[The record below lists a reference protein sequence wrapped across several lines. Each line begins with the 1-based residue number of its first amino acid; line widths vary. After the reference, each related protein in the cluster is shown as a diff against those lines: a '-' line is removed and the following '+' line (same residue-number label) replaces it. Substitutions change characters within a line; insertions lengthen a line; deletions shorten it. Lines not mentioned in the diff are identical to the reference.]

1 MPKHEQEPVV
11 EGRSIRDDVSYS
23 HPAFGQIRGSRVQGT
38 RTLYGS
44 DFVHHHFVTIEIS
57 RSQLNRGLSHDSY
70 FAREELIEVH
80 LSEAQWATFVSS
92 LNVGGGVPC
101 TLDRVMGESM
111 PEIPIRRQ
119 VDVVEE
125 ELKETLA
132 AANKAIDDTY
142 KAMESEIGQSLSGV
156 KRAKLLEHVHRL
168 RRLLD
173 DHLPFMAKSFRK
185 NMETTVER
193 AKVEVNAYAENL
205 VVRSGLA
212 ALRGAS
218 DSPIQ
223 IGDGKTKAGD

>member
-1 MPKHEQEPVV
+1 MARNEQEPTKQAGSMHDST
-11 EGRSIRDDVSYS
+11 EFS
-23 HPAFGQIRGSRVQGT
+23 HPAFGQIRGSRVQGS

-57 RSQLNRGLSHDSY
+57 RSLLSRGLSHDTH

-92 LNVGGGVPC
+92 LNVGSGVPC
-101 TLDRVMGESM
+101 TIACIDRVGM

-132 AANKAIDDTY
+132 AAAKAIDDTY

-156 KRAKLLEHVHRL
+156 KRSKLLEHVRQL
-168 RRLLD
+168 RRLVD

-185 NMETTVER
+185 TMETTVEK

-212 ALRGAS
+212 ALRGAN

-223 IGDGKTKAGD
+223 IGDGKPKAVE